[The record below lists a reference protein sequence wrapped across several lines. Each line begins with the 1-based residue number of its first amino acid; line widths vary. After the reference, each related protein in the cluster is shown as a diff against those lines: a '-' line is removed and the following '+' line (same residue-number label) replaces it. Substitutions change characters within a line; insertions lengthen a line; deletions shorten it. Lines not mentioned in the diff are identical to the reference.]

1 MHEGRILILM
11 SLPGDDCEQGLQEDF
26 LYEKYA
32 TQKPQDR
39 LFLYEAES
47 QILTLYDQ
55 LVQSRLEKALLKAA
69 IETPSGM

>member
-1 MHEGRILILM
+1 M
-11 SLPGDDCEQGLQEDF
+11 SLPDDDSEQGLQDDF
-26 LYEKYA
+26 LYENYA
-32 TQKPQDR
+32 TQKPQDG

-55 LVQSRLEKALLKAA
+55 LVQAKLEKALLEAA

>member
-1 MHEGRILILM
+1 M
-11 SLPGDDCEQGLQEDF
+11 SIPDHYFEQGLLEDF

-47 QILTLYDQ
+47 QILALYDQ
-55 LVQSRLEKALLKAA
+55 LVQSRLEKALLEAA
-69 IETPSGM
+69 IETPPGT

>member
-1 MHEGRILILM
+1 M
-11 SLPGDDCEQGLQEDF
+11 SLPDYYSEQGLQEDF

-32 TQKPQDR
+32 RQKPQDR

-55 LVQSRLEKALLKAA
+55 LVQSRLEKALLEAA
-69 IETPSGM
+69 IETPPGT

>member
-1 MHEGRILILM
+1 M
-11 SLPGDDCEQGLQEDF
+11 SLPGHDSEQGLQKDF

-47 QILTLYDQ
+47 QILALYDQ
-55 LVQSRLEKALLKAA
+55 LVQSRLEKALLEAA
-69 IETPSGM
+69 IESPSGM

>member
-1 MHEGRILILM
+1 M
-11 SLPGDDCEQGLQEDF
+11 SLPGCYTEQGSQEDF

-32 TQKPQDR
+32 TQKPQDM

-55 LVQSRLEKALLKAA
+55 LVQSRLEKALLEATV
-69 IETPSGM
+69 ETSAGT

>member
-1 MHEGRILILM
+1 M
-11 SLPGDDCEQGLQEDF
+11 SIPDHYLEQGLQEDF
-26 LYEKYA
+26 LCEKYA

-55 LVQSRLEKALLKAA
+55 LVQSRLEKALLEAA
-69 IETPSGM
+69 IETPPGT